1 MGRAIAEKKRSR
13 GAEWPSTHQCN
24 IHKSHIFQKFHLLH
38 SLTYLSPSYL
48 PPPHSPS
55 AHPPLRSS
63 IVLHLSSSPRALLY
77 ALLFL
82 FLFILFLLVCV
93 CADLVEKRCVSCE
106 EVCMWESKSEARRQ
120 EARKEVWESTVGRE
134 VTKKVCVWESGKE
147 VKPKRSVWK
156 RGVRECEKA
165 RVARLEGR
173 RAAEEQE
180 GETWG
185 ARKEVVARGEVPSFL
200 FFLFFSGGGELE
212 AHWLWQ
218 LEVLVAITRELHAP
232 PIRVLF
238 SYIYIYIYTFSFSFF
253 FVIYVLFTFIFVW
266 FCLCC
271 YI

>member
-24 IHKSHIFQKFHLLH
+24 IQKSHIFQNFHLLL

-48 PPPHSPS
+48 PPPHSPP
-55 AHPPLRSS
+55 AHPPLPSS
-63 IVLHLSSSPRALLY
+63 IVLRLSSSPRALLY

-106 EVCMWESKSEARRQ
+106 EVCMWESKSEARLQ

-134 VTKKVCVWESGKE
+134 VTKKMRVWESGKE

-185 ARKEVVARGEVPSFL
+185 ARKEVVARGEVSSFL
-200 FFLFFSGGGELE
+200 CFFSSGGGELE

-218 LEVLVAITRELHAP
+218 LEVLVAITTELHAP
-232 PIRVLF
+232 PIRVFF
-238 SYIYIYIYTFSFSFF
+238 SYIYTNMYIFF
-253 FVIYVLFTFIFVW
+253 FLFFFYLCFLLLFLFGFVY
-266 FCLCC
+266 LCC